1 MDPYGSAWAPGHA
14 PTAPSASSASVSM
27 PSSGTATPSAA
38 PNNATQDRLSHRIS
52 SLSDIADYDTFDAYQ
67 SAAVLQQGQHGVP
80 QQPPQQPQQQQYS
93 TVGATVASVYD
104 RQPALRG
111 RESLVS
117 LDSLVYDESL
127 KAYTRAYPP
136 PTTAAAS
143 TASLPAAAVAAAPVP
158 ATAAAPTSSYTKATT
173 AQNLQYTD
181 LPTTQASGGGGW
193 TVPAAASEPAP
204 YSTYNAGYGAGS
216 AYTARSP
223 TITRR
228 LSNMLSG
235 RRKSTRRSDTANS
248 AILEEGPCDEVR
260 ESIDMTSLVRN
271 AAPISMSPSSSK
283 PYARLAEHDME
294 NVGNNSDGAPPR
306 SAGGLGSADVP
317 MDLTSFFGPTTGQDE
332 AFIRSLQQQ
341 EARGTL
347 TMGLGAGFE
356 PSTKLKESDLLAT
369 VSASGIMAN
378 TANSPTSIFGADR
391 GSSLRRTLSRRWTS
405 SSASPTSAA
414 SASTPL
420 TPAASSPV
428 SPSQL
433 SRQGTVRALAQ
444 SEANRRGEI
453 VEVIMEEEEE
463 EAGEEGG
470 GASGLAHSRDLGT
483 DEVHDIFDVPDISSR
498 AAANIGSKVD
508 LSVMSG
514 PEGPD
519 PLAGGAMSKAG
530 RRQPSIPLRTAATNG
545 TQKTQLFYPQPNWR
559 PFSMRWPYLMT
570 LVVLSISLGVA
581 QELVYRMSL
590 DRPLVKFNSPDQIPG
605 GIYFTVKFAPTIIA
619 VTFGVL
625 WQITDFE
632 VKRLEAFYQMS
643 KENGAV
649 ADESINVDYVTYFTF
664 FRPFRALYCKH
675 YAVAVSS
682 IASLLAVSLVPTLGA
697 AAIVLTPDRATRLAD
712 PQGEKQVVISAV
724 WSRFLTA
731 VLFVIAALGCVLFY
745 LLQRRRS
752 GLSSDVKG
760 IAGLAS
766 MAVVSHIMT
775 DFKGMDLA
783 THKDIH
789 SKLKDHR
796 YVLRNSSLAPD
807 DENPVSL
814 AERERYKEF
823 DSHMSENP
831 HPLMLRAGGCIPYIA
846 GILLFAAL
854 IPIVLFTPANVLT
867 DKAAWLLTALAVTIK
882 LGWGGL
888 ETSVRMMEP
897 YYILWRRHAPAKTL
911 TLDYTAMPFLWV
923 ALQALRNGHL
933 LVFFV
938 GFGTVM
944 TEVLTVLVTS
954 LATVEGH
961 GFIDRGRNGTTTTT
975 TTTRRATS
983 VDSSAD
989 SGEET
994 VQSFWLTLGLVT
1006 FILSYMG
1013 IVATV
1018 AFVRR
1023 RRPFLPRQPN
1033 TIASVLAYIHQSKM
1047 LWSFVGTSKS
1057 SNAEMLVKLEAMG
1070 HKYGLGWFEGR
1081 DGQTHCGI
1089 DQEELMS
1096 SYKLGYD
1103 YSRSNKPWNE
1113 QPEEWL

>member
-1 MDPYGSAWAPGHA
+1 M
-14 PTAPSASSASVSM
+14 
-27 PSSGTATPSAA
+27 
-38 PNNATQDRLSHRIS
+38 
-52 SLSDIADYDTFDAYQ
+52 
-67 SAAVLQQGQHGVP
+67 
-80 QQPPQQPQQQQYS
+80 
-93 TVGATVASVYD
+93 
-104 RQPALRG
+104 
-111 RESLVS
+111 
-117 LDSLVYDESL
+117 
-127 KAYTRAYPP
+127 
-136 PTTAAAS
+136 
-143 TASLPAAAVAAAPVP
+143 
-158 ATAAAPTSSYTKATT
+158 
-173 AQNLQYTD
+173 
-181 LPTTQASGGGGW
+181 
-193 TVPAAASEPAP
+193 
-204 YSTYNAGYGAGS
+204 
-216 AYTARSP
+216 
-223 TITRR
+223 
-228 LSNMLSG
+228 
-235 RRKSTRRSDTANS
+235 
-248 AILEEGPCDEVR
+248 EEGPYTNAN
-260 ESIDMTSLVRN
+260 ESIDMTSLVQN
-271 AAPISMSPSSSK
+271 AAPISMSPIASK
-283 PYARLAEHDME
+283 PYSRLAGHDME
-294 NVGNNSDGAPPR
+294 NADDNAPAR
-306 SAGGLGSADVP
+306 DSLGSIHVP
-317 MDLTSFFGPTTGQDE
+317 TMDLSSFFGPTTGQDE
-332 AFIRSLQQQ
+332 AFIKSLHEQ
-341 EARGTL
+341 EAQGTL

-356 PSTKLKESDLLAT
+356 ASRKLKESDLLA
-369 VSASGIMAN
+369 SASASDAMAA
-378 TANSPTSIFGADR
+378 TASSPTSIFSADR
-391 GSSLRRTLSRRWTS
+391 GSTLRRTLSRRWTS
-405 SSASPTSAA
+405 SSGASMS

-420 TPAASSPV
+420 TPGAGSHA

-453 VEVIMEEEEE
+453 VEVIMEDD
-463 EAGEEGG
+463 EEGVD
-470 GASGLAHSRDLGT
+470 APLVKHSRGLG
-483 DEVHDIFDVPDISSR
+483 DEVHDLSGMPYMHNDVAGND
-498 AAANIGSKVD
+498 GSKVD
-508 LSVMSG
+508 LSVVSG
-514 PEGPD
+514 TEGPNL
-519 PLAGGAMSKAG
+519 LAGGLSNKAG
-530 RRQPSIPLRTAATNG
+530 RRQASIPLRTTATNG
-545 TQKTQLFYPQPNWR
+545 TQKTELFYPQPNWR
-559 PFSMRWPYLMT
+559 PFSMRWPYLVT
-570 LVVLSISLGVA
+570 LILLSIVLGVT

-590 DRPLVKFNSPDQIPG
+590 KRPLIKFNSPDQIHG

-643 KENGAV
+643 KEGGAV

-682 IASLLAVSLVPTLGA
+682 VASLLAVSLVPTLGA
-697 AAIVLTPDRATRLAD
+697 AAIVLTPDRAARLAD
-712 PQGEKQVVISAV
+712 PQGEKRVVVSAV
-724 WSRFLTA
+724 WSRVLTA
-731 VLFVIAALGCVLFY
+731 VLFVIAALGCLLSY

-752 GLSSDVKG
+752 GLLSDVKG

-775 DFKGMDLA
+775 DFRGMDLA
-783 THKDIH
+783 KHSDIH
-789 SKLKDHR
+789 NKLKEHR

-823 DSHMSENP
+823 DSHMSQNP
-831 HPLMLRAGGCIPYIA
+831 HPLMLRAHGCIPYIT
-846 GILLFAAL
+846 GILLFAVL
-854 IPIVLFTPANVLT
+854 IPVVLFTPANVIT
-867 DKAAWLLTALAVTIK
+867 DKAAWVLTALAVTIK

-923 ALQALRNGHL
+923 ALQALKNGHL

-961 GFIDRGRNGTTTTT
+961 NFINRTG
-975 TTTRRATS
+975 
-983 VDSSAD
+983 SSAASKNLD

-994 VQSFWLTLGLVT
+994 AQSFWITLGLVS

-1018 AFVRR
+1018 VFVRR
-1023 RRPFLPRQPN
+1023 RQPFLPRQPN

-1047 LWSFVGTSKS
+1047 LWNFVGTSKS
-1057 SNAEMLVKLEAMG
+1057 SNAEMLAKLEAEG

-1081 DGQTHCGI
+1081 DGQTHCGV

-1103 YSRSNKPWNE
+1103 YWRSNKPWND
-1113 QPEEWL
+1113 QPGGWL

>member
-14 PTAPSASSASVSM
+14 PPAPSSASVSI
-27 PSSGTATPSAA
+27 PSSRSAT
-38 PNNATQDRLSHRIS
+38 PNNAPPPNNRSQGSQDTFSHRIS
-52 SLSDIADYDTFDAYQ
+52 SLSDITDYDNFDAYQ
-67 SAAVLQQGQHGVP
+67 PAAVPRQGAQYGSQQHY
-80 QQPPQQPQQQQYS
+80 QQQAAAPS
-93 TVGATVASVYD
+93 PYD
-104 RQPALRG
+104 PQPTLRG

-117 LDSLVYDESL
+117 LDSLVFDESL
-127 KAYTRAYPP
+127 NAYTRVPIAAAP
-136 PTTAAAS
+136 PTTIPS
-143 TASLPAAAVAAAPVP
+143 TTMPAADVSTPVP
-158 ATAAAPTSSYTKATT
+158 AAPTSTGAPV
-173 AQNLQYTD
+173 LQFTD
-181 LPTTQASGGGGW
+181 LPPTTTHGGAGGW
-193 TVPAAASEPAP
+193 TVPAASSEPAP
-204 YSTYNAGYGAGS
+204 YSAYDSGYGGGS
-216 AYTARSP
+216 APTVPGA

-228 LSNMLSG
+228 LSNMFSG
-235 RRKSTRRSDTANS
+235 RRQSTRRADSTHGT
-248 AILEEGPCDEVR
+248 IMEEGPYDGMR
-260 ESIDMTSLVRN
+260 ESIDMTSLVQN
-271 AAPISMSPSSSK
+271 AAPISMSPLSSK
-283 PYARLAEHDME
+283 PYSRLAEHDLE
-294 NVGNNSDGAPPR
+294 NGDDSAPLR
-306 SAGGLGSADVP
+306 SAGGMASGSVP
-317 MDLTSFFGPTTGQDE
+317 VDLSSFFGPATGQDE
-332 AFIRSLQQQ
+332 AFIKRLHEQ
-341 EARGTL
+341 EAQGKL

-356 PSTKLKESDLLAT
+356 PGAKLKESDLLANAN
-369 VSASGIMAN
+369 ASGLAAS
-378 TANSPTSIFGADR
+378 ANSPTSIFGSDR
-391 GSSLRRTLSRRWTS
+391 GTSLRRTLSRKWTS
-405 SSASPTSAA
+405 SSAASA

-420 TPAASSPV
+420 TPTAGSPI

-453 VEVIMEEEEE
+453 VEVIMEEDEED
-463 EAGEEGG
+463 GTHGG
-470 GASGLAHSRDLGT
+470 HGGHDGHEHSRSLS
-483 DEVHDIFDVPDISSR
+483 EDIDNDDSEIV
-498 AAANIGSKVD
+498 NVGSKVD

-519 PLAGGAMSKAG
+519 PLAGGSMSNAN
-530 RRQPSIPLRTAATNG
+530 RRQSSIPLRMATTNG
-545 TQKTQLFYPQPNWR
+545 TRKTQVFYPQPNWR
-559 PFSMRWPYLMT
+559 PFSMRWPYLMA
-570 LVVLSISLGVA
+570 LILLSIVLGVA
-581 QELVYRMSL
+581 QELIYRMSL
-590 DRPLVKFNSPDQIPG
+590 KRPLVKFNSPTEIPG
-605 GIYFTVKFAPTIIA
+605 GLYFTVKFAPTIVA

-643 KENGAV
+643 KANGAV

-697 AAIVLTPDRATRLAD
+697 AAIVLTPNRATRLAN

-724 WSRFLTA
+724 WSRFLTV

-766 MAVVSHIMT
+766 MAVVSHVMT

-789 SKLKDHR
+789 NKLKDHR

-823 DSHMSENP
+823 DSHLSENP
-831 HPLMLRAGGCIPYIA
+831 HPLMLRARGCIPYIA

-854 IPIVLFTPANVLT
+854 IPVVLFTPANVVT

-923 ALQALRNGHL
+923 ALQALKNGHL

-961 GFIDRGRNGTTTTT
+961 DFIGRGTSSTT
-975 TTTRRATS
+975 A
-983 VDSSAD
+983 DASAD
-989 SGEET
+989 SGQET
-994 VQSFWLTLGLVT
+994 ALSFWLTLGLVS
-1006 FILSYMG
+1006 FILSYMSV
-1013 IVATV
+1013 VAMV

-1057 SNAEMLVKLEAMG
+1057 SNAQMLVKLEAMG

-1081 DGQTHCGI
+1081 DGQTHCGV

>member
-14 PTAPSASSASVSM
+14 PPPPSSNSASASVSI
-27 PSSGTATPSAA
+27 PSSGTATPNAV
-38 PNNATQDRLSHRIS
+38 PNSSQDRLSHRIS
-52 SLSDIADYDTFDAYQ
+52 SLSDIADYDTFDVYQ
-67 SAAVLQQGQHGVP
+67 SAAVLQHDGQHGA
-80 QQPPQQPQQQQYS
+80 QQQQQQPQQQF
-93 TVGATVASVYD
+93 GATVTSAYD
-104 RQPALRG
+104 PQPTLRG

-117 LDSLVYDESL
+117 LDSLVYDETL
-127 KAYTRAYPP
+127 NAYTRTYPLP
-136 PTTAAAS
+136 TTTATPAASIPTTAMPAS
-143 TASLPAAAVAAAPVP
+143 AVPITTPAAPVP
-158 ATAAAPTSSYTKATT
+158 TTTAPTTT
-173 AQNLQYTD
+173 NLQYTD
-181 LPTTQASGGGGW
+181 LSTTQAGGGGGW
-193 TVPAAASEPAP
+193 TVPAATSEPAP

-216 AYTARSP
+216 TAAVPGP

-228 LSNMLSG
+228 LSNMFSG
-235 RRKSTRRSDTANS
+235 RRQSTRRNHSTHGT
-248 AILEEGPCDEVR
+248 ILEEGSYDEVR
-260 ESIDMTSLVRN
+260 ESIDMTSLVQN
-271 AAPISMSPSSSK
+271 AAPISMSASSSK
-283 PYARLAEHDME
+283 PYSRLAEHDIE
-294 NVGNNSDGAPPR
+294 NADDGAPPS

-317 MDLTSFFGPTTGQDE
+317 MDLTSFFGPSTGQDE
-332 AFIRSLQQQ
+332 TFIKRLQEQ
-341 EARGTL
+341 EAQGTL

-369 VSASGIMAN
+369 ASASDIAN
-378 TANSPTSIFGADR
+378 TANSPTSIFGSDR
-391 GSSLRRTLSRRWTS
+391 GLSLRRTLSRRWTS
-405 SSASPTSAA
+405 SSAASA

-420 TPAASSPV
+420 TPAAGSPI

-453 VEVIMEEEEE
+453 VEVIMEEDEDD
-463 EAGEEGG
+463 
-470 GASGLAHSRDLGT
+470 GAHGHAHNVSDDMRN
-483 DEVHDIFDVPDISSR
+483 DVT
-498 AAANIGSKVD
+498 ANIGSKVD

-519 PLAGGAMSKAG
+519 PLAGGSMSKAN
-530 RRQPSIPLRTAATNG
+530 RRQSSIPMRTATRNG
-545 TQKTQLFYPQPNWR
+545 TLKTQLFYPQPNWR
-559 PFSMRWPYLMT
+559 PFSMRWPYLIT
-570 LVVLSISLGVA
+570 LIVLSIVLGVA
-581 QELVYRMSL
+581 QELIYRMSL
-590 DRPLVKFNSPDQIPG
+590 KRPLIKFNSPTEIPG
-605 GIYFTVKFAPTIIA
+605 GIYFLVKFAPTIVA

-697 AAIVLTPDRATRLAD
+697 AAIVLTPGRATRLAN

-724 WSRFLTA
+724 WSRILTS
-731 VLFVIAALGCVLFY
+731 VLFVIAVLGCILFY

-752 GLSSDVKG
+752 GLMSDVKG

-789 SKLKDHR
+789 DKLKDHR

-831 HPLMLRAGGCIPYIA
+831 HPLMLRAHGCIPYIA

-854 IPIVLFTPANVLT
+854 IPVVLFTPANVIT

-923 ALQALRNGHL
+923 ALQALKNGHL

-961 GFIDRGRNGTTTTT
+961 DFIDKDESSTT
-975 TTTRRATS
+975 
-983 VDSSAD
+983 DSGAD

-994 VQSFWLTLGLVT
+994 ALSFWLTLGLVT

-1057 SNAEMLVKLEAMG
+1057 SNAEMLVKLEQMG

-1081 DGQTHCGI
+1081 DGQTHCGV